1 MSNILG
7 QIDKYY
13 LYAVSNKKSILL
25 SSSDSKTDLRDL
37 AIKKLELVPDK
48 LAKSKNQII
57 PKDKI
62 DKYNGL
68 YLYRIKLM
76 KVPKKD
82 MENNKKSNIKM
93 LGGPI
98 VAIIERIQININ
110 NKVKLKSLD
119 DTTVNNKIYFSTTYL
134 KKYETIKSDTI
145 DKIAFNYAHDKFNSG
160 LFAVNT
166 INE

>member
-1 MSNILG
+1 MSNILE

-13 LYAVSNKKSILL
+13 LYAISNKKSILL
-25 SSSDSKTDLRDL
+25 SSSDSKTDLRDI

-48 LAKSKNQII
+48 LAKNQIL
-57 PKDKI
+57 PKNLI

-76 KVPKKD
+76 KVPKKL

-93 LGGPI
+93 VGGPI
-98 VAIIERIQININ
+98 VAIIERVQININ
-110 NKVKLKSLD
+110 NKVKLKSMD
-119 DTTVNNKIYFSTTYL
+119 DTTVNNKIYFSPTYL